1 MSSGAQQIVETEDRP
16 SPNLTAV
23 GGAVLGGFNTFGR
36 DGRMAAM
43 PVKLF
48 SALLLACLL
57 LGCGPKTQTY
67 DVAVRNN
74 TQAPLT
80 VWLTKRGDAP
90 LETQWLSPE
99 QLAIHGHAKDAEIP
113 GIVVQPGQ
121 ARGAQIKGK
130 FNGNASAMLRIYRG
144 QLTLDELLATHEV
157 DAMSRLDV
165 PLTPGVNHFIVADK
179 AGKLSAER
187 SAQFERATAGT
198 TKPTK

>member
-1 MSSGAQQIVETEDRP
+1 MQLKCLAP
-16 SPNLTAV
+16 
-23 GGAVLGGFNTFGR
+23 
-36 DGRMAAM
+36 
-43 PVKLF
+43 
-48 SALLLACLL
+48 LLLACLV

-90 LETQWLSPE
+90 LEGQWLSPE
-99 QLAIHGHAKDAEIP
+99 QLAIRGHAKGEEIP

-130 FNGNASAMLRIYRG
+130 FNGNSSAMLRVYRG

-157 DAMSRLDV
+157 DAMTRLDV
-165 PLTPGVNHFIVADK
+165 ALTPGLNHLIVKDA
-179 AGKLSAER
+179 AGKLAAER
-187 SAQFERATAGT
+187 SAKFERTNT
-198 TKPTK
+198 TMPAN